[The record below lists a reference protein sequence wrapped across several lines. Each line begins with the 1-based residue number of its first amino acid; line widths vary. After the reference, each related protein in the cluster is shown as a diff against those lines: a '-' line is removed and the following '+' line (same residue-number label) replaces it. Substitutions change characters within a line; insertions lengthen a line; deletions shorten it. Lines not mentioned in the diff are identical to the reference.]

1 MMPMEKVEVLRACCC
16 VTGMGG
22 ETTPEERAFLSKLA
36 GQVGVGQASLDAMI
50 SRGETDP
57 QFYQEQFK
65 VLKVD
70 PEQALAILI
79 EAAKCDGSFSP
90 EEMTTLQ
97 KFGAVLGMSE
107 QEYEELFDRL
117 TRKP

>member
-22 ETTPEERAFLSKLA
+22 ETAAEERAFLSKLA
-36 GQVGVGQASLDAMI
+36 GQVGVGQASLDAMVA
-50 SRGETDP
+50 RGETDP

-70 PEQALAILI
+70 PEQALTILI
-79 EAAKCDGSFSP
+79 EAANCDDHVTP
-90 EEMTTLQ
+90 EEIMILR
-97 KFGAVLGMSE
+97 KFGTKLGMTE
-107 QEYEELFDRL
+107 QDFEKLLNRL
-117 TRKP
+117 IRKP